1 LLASTVQSLLVQ
13 VLYSTTMPTTRVK
26 RAVATRGHS
35 KTSKRVLK
43 DLSNQSERTRNR
55 SHCSVVK
62 ETTIRSGSTPPW
74 SSVGRY
80 GSESS
85 FVFDFDSA
93 ACVLP
98 GKRRASLTKRK
109 TRSRKSESSRR
120 RRGQVGPSQ
129 RGSNKKSSGD
139 AALFSG
145 SSLSSSSE
153 WINRKQVELE
163 MSTDEKDRMEHQRRR
178 SLRLINSVGPM
189 LLSYRTS
196 YRIETSKS
204 PVYSPIASCRLRFT
218 PVAHL
223 PTTPVA
229 S

>member
-1 LLASTVQSLLVQ
+1 MASTFQFLFHT
-13 VLYSTTMPTTRVK
+13 LYSTTMPTTRVK

-35 KTSKRVLK
+35 KTNKQVLK
-43 DLSNQSERTRNR
+43 DLSNQSEPPRNR
-55 SHCSVVK
+55 SQGSVVK
-62 ETTIRSGSTPPW
+62 ETKTRGGSTHQW
-74 SSVGRY
+74 SLGHY

-85 FVFDFDSA
+85 FVCDFDSA
-93 ACVLP
+93 ACVPP
-98 GKRRASLTKRK
+98 GKRRASMTKRK
-109 TRSRKSESSRR
+109 NRSRKSGSSRR

-129 RGSNKKSSGD
+129 RGSKKSSGE

-145 SSLSSSSE
+145 SSLSSASE
-153 WINRKQVELE
+153 WINRKEVELE

-196 YRIETSKS
+196 YRIESSKS

-223 PTTPVA
+223 PTTPVV